1 MKVNS
6 CSRKMLLTL
15 VAKSGGFAGKAEKQI
30 VSESLIGNA
39 GMFYYFFQQ
48 ACLLEVPRKSSV

>member
-39 GMFYYFFQQ
+39 GMFYFFQQ

>member
-1 MKVNS
+1 MP
-6 CSRKMLLTL
+6 LTL
-15 VAKSGGFAGKAEKQI
+15 VANNGGFAGKAEKQI

-48 ACLLEVPRKSSV
+48 ACLLEVPRKSSVW

>member
-39 GMFYYFFQQ
+39 GMFYYFFPTS
-48 ACLLEVPRKSSV
+48 LSSRSAEKK